1 MKDLIEALTIF
12 LKYKDVDYPTHCEHD
27 VLYIIDI
34 TEEEV
39 SEEDKKRLDE
49 LGFHF
54 SKYSDGGPS
63 WISFKYGSA

>member
-12 LKYKDVDYPTHCEHD
+12 LKYKDEEYPTHCGYD
-27 VLYIIDI
+27 VLYIMGV
-34 TEEEV
+34 EEDEV

-54 SKYSDGGPS
+54 GEDCWESY
-63 WISFKYGSA
+63 KYGSA

>member
-12 LKYKDVDYPTHCEHD
+12 LKYRDVDYPTHCEHD
-27 VLYIIDI
+27 VLYIMDI

-54 SKYSDGGPS
+54 SRHSERGPS